1 MLVRIRFK
9 ISAVA
14 LVAACEVV
22 DRSVVLVDRLV
33 FKSEDQASVRE
44 PVHF

>member
-1 MLVRIRFK
+1 MLVRTCFK

-14 LVAACEVV
+14 LVASCEIV

>member
-1 MLVRIRFK
+1 MLVRTRFK

-14 LVAACEVV
+14 LVASCEVV